1 MSRKRVVFALL
12 VVVVALVG
20 IGCVEE
26 NPLDPQEKIIF
37 QNRSGVD
44 GVACYIDDE
53 LKGTVNNGQELE
65 VEGDYEGDR
74 ELRATEGDLVWGPR
88 AQRIERGMIF
98 TWELGI

>member
-1 MSRKRVVFALL
+1 MSRKQVVFALL
-12 VVVVALVG
+12 VVVIALIG
-20 IGCVEE
+20 IGCVDE

-37 QNRSGVD
+37 QNRTGID
-44 GVACYIDDE
+44 GVTCYIDNE
-53 LKGTVNNGQELE
+53 PKGTVNNGQDLA

-74 ELRATEGDLVWGPR
+74 ELRATVDDLVWGPR